1 MDNAPQTCEDKYYPN
16 GKPQEHTDGPPTF
29 NAADY
34 PLCPHGNSSGPS
46 FTAPKTAEENK
57 KLEDA
62 KILPPVT
69 WGSQHQLSDGSPPSQ
84 SIDSGAP
91 PQLMSDQ
98 APPQFGNSG
107 LKPGQMSD
115 GVPKTPY
122 GDWGGPVS
130 SGAPSRSIEN

>member
-16 GKPQEHTDGPPTF
+16 RKPQEHKDGPPTF

-34 PLCPHGNSSGPS
+34 PLCPHGDSSGQS
-46 FTAPKTAEENK
+46 YIAPKTAEENK

-62 KILPPVT
+62 KILPPIT
-69 WGSQHQLSDGSPPSQ
+69 WG
-84 SIDSGAP
+84 DSGA
-91 PQLMSDQ
+91 QQQMSDQ
-98 APPQFGNSG
+98 APPEQGKSG
-107 LKPGQMSD
+107 SAPGQMSD

-130 SGAPSRSIEN
+130 SGAPSH